1 MKKLFSIIFL
11 MLGCVSLF
19 AMQQATT
26 GQRQTAYESMQQQIS
41 EIKEQLQID
50 TKYYDYL
57 PTYAANCYFS
67 VEALAWTA
75 TNNAWPFALKYAL
88 IGEFS
93 DVYWTNRKFDYDP
106 GLRMGFGVKTCYDWD
121 IFVQWTYFNSKHS
134 DSLTDESGLISEYVY
149 DRFTHIH
156 STWRLKYN
164 MIDLEIGRAFH
175 GARTLAIKPFIGLR
189 GGWLRQKGHNKA
201 DGVYGIPDLY
211 GVPSD
216 VVGKEKTW
224 LVGPR
229 TGVNIDYFFGNT
241 GLSLYGNLAAA
252 LVYAEAK
259 SIVESWNTEFATG
272 VFEITDRYASKFDDL
287 KATLQVAFGLS
298 WGDFV
303 DEQDIGL
310 RVRAGWEAN
319 YWWNQYDQYLFFQPE
334 GPSYRPN
341 EPLIL
346 QGATINARLDF

>member
-1 MKKLFSIIFL
+1 MKKLFSIFFL
-11 MLGCVSLF
+11 MLGCISLT

-26 GQRQTAYESMQQQIS
+26 GQRQTAYESMQQQIN
-41 EIKEQLQID
+41 EIKDQLQID

-67 VEALAWTA
+67 VDALVWTA
-75 TNNAWPFALKYAL
+75 TNNGWPYVSKRTLNVDFTDYF
-88 IGEFS
+88 IS
-93 DVYWTNRKFDYDP
+93 QRKFDYDP
-106 GLRMGFGVKTCYDWD
+106 GLRLGFGVKTCYDWD
-121 IFVQWTYFNSKHS
+121 IFLQWTYFNSKHS
-134 DSLTDESGLISEYVY
+134 DSLTDEDGLLSEFIYGT
-149 DRFTHIH
+149 FTHIY
-156 STWRLKYN
+156 SAWRLKYN

-201 DGVYGIPDLY
+201 DGVYNPGSLFE
-211 GVPSD
+211 VPST
-216 VVGKEKTW
+216 VIGKEKNW
-224 LVGPR
+224 LIGPR

-241 GLSLYGNLAAA
+241 GLSFYGNLAGA
-252 LVYAEAK
+252 LLYADGDA
-259 SIVESWNTEFATG
+259 IVESWNTRIATG
-272 VFEITDRYASKFDDL
+272 VLEQTDRYASKFDDL

-303 DEQDIGL
+303 DEQDVGL

-319 YWWNQYDQYLFFQPE
+319 YWWNQYDQYVFIQDD
-334 GPSYRPN
+334 GPVNKPN

-346 QGATINARLDF
+346 QGATINVRIDF